1 MRIAQEL
8 DLVAG
13 MTGDGVNDSP
23 ALKKA
28 DVGFAMGGG
37 TEVAKEAS
45 DIVILDDNFNS
56 IDKAIL
62 YGRTIFN
69 SIRKFIIFQLTI
81 NVAAV
86 VISFICPLLGMEN
99 PLSITQILW
108 INLVMDTLAALAFGG
123 EPALHRYMAEKPKSR
138 KEPIVNKYMWSE
150 IITGALW
157 IFVLSLVMLIT
168 GIDPSNDT
176 FRTDGFMANFFREY
190 TVGNAEDSTNYLLT
204 GYFCFFI
211 FAAVFNAFNARTEK
225 MNLMDNI
232 GRNKGFLKI
241 LGIITV
247 VQVLMTYLGG
257 AVLDCY
263 GLNLTEWIV
272 VLVMAVSI
280 IPVDLIRKAIV
291 GAVRK

>member
-157 IFVLSLVMLIT
+157 IFALSLVMLIT

-176 FRTDGFMANFFREY
+176 FRTDGFMANLFREY
-190 TVGNAEDSTNYLLT
+190 TAGDAEDSTKYLLT

>member
-8 DLVAG
+8 DLVVG

-45 DIVILDDNFNS
+45 DIVILDDNFSS

-81 NVAAV
+81 NVTAV
-86 VISFICPLLGMEN
+86 MVSFVCPLIGMEN

-123 EPALHRYMAEKPKSR
+123 EPALRRFMREKPKQR
-138 KEPIVNKYMWSE
+138 NEKIVSPYMWSS
-150 IITGALW
+150 ILTGSLW
-157 IFVLSLVMLIT
+157 VFAISMVLLLSPIS
-168 GIDPSNDT
+168 DS
-176 FRTDGFMANFFREY
+176 FFRPDAD
-190 TVGNAEDSTNYLLT
+190 NRFLLT
-204 GYFCFFI
+204 GYFTFFI
-211 FAAVFNAFNARTEK
+211 FAAVFNAFNARTDQI
-225 MNLMDNI
+225 NLFDNL
-232 GRNKGFLKI
+232 GKNKNFLKI
-241 LGIITV
+241 LLLIV
-247 VQVLMTYLGG
+247 VIQVLMADFGG
-257 AVLDCY
+257 VVLRCY
-263 GLNLTEWIV
+263 GLTLTEWMV
-272 VLVMAVSI
+272 VIILAVTI
-280 IPVDLIRKAIV
+280 IPVDL
-291 GAVRK
+291 VRKYIYKMKK

>member
-1 MRIAQEL
+1 
-8 DLVAG
+8 
-13 MTGDGVNDSP
+13 
-23 ALKKA
+23 
-28 DVGFAMGGG
+28 
-37 TEVAKEAS
+37 
-45 DIVILDDNFNS
+45 
-56 IDKAIL
+56 
-62 YGRTIFN
+62 
-69 SIRKFIIFQLTI
+69 
-81 NVAAV
+81 
-86 VISFICPLLGMEN
+86 
-99 PLSITQILW
+99 
-108 INLVMDTLAALAFGG
+108 MDTLAALAFGG

-176 FRTDGFMANFFREY
+176 FRTDGFMANLFREY
-190 TVGNAEDSTNYLLT
+190 TAGDAEDSTNYLLT